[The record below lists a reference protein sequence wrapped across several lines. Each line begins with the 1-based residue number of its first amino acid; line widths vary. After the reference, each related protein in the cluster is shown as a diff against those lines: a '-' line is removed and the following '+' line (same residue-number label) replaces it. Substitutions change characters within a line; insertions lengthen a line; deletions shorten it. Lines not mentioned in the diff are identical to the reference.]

1 MPLQGARCIVQRG
14 DALYPQSLETVRYP
28 PEKLYIIGSLE
39 LQQKKEF
46 ASFQVEQRAVIRKR
60 IEPHSTLA
68 GKLQFFLGADA
79 TKSTQ
84 QNTFNC
90 FRKSSTQVVRW

>member
-28 PEKLYIIGSLE
+28 PEK
-39 LQQKKEF
+39 
-46 ASFQVEQRAVIRKR
+46 SFQVEQRAVIRKR